1 MSILKLLEIGL
12 SSLKSK
18 LLINTKYIDPS
29 KPNLKRR
36 TMRNIIKCRKC
47 GDVIESKSRHDFV
60 WCKCKSV
67 AVDGGSGNGY
77 MRRIGTDYEEVE
89 EWVRDPRDMCGNE

>member
-1 MSILKLLEIGL
+1 MSGLIGE
-12 SSLKSK
+12 
-18 LLINTKYIDPS
+18 
-29 KPNLKRR
+29 R
-36 TMRNIIKCRKC
+36 TNEHTYRWDNRSRGTGVDYRTSECDFMRNRIKCLKC

-89 EWVRDPRDMCGNE
+89 EWPKNPLDMCGNE